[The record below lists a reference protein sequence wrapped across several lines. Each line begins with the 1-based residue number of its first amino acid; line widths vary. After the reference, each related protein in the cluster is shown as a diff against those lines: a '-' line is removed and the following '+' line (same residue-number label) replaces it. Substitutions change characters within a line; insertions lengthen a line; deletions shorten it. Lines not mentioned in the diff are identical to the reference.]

1 MNASALSHVVIA
13 GAGTMGASLAQIF
26 AQAGIQVTLW
36 NRSQAGLDRAA
47 ALIRSNQSALVA
59 AGRLS
64 ADDSNA
70 LMERI
75 VPTTED
81 ACFPTASFLLE
92 SIAEDLTLKQDFFR
106 RISTLVPVDCILT
119 TNTSGLSISAI
130 GSAVAEPVRFCGMH
144 WINPPHLVPLVE
156 VIQGT
161 DTGDGTMDFVY
172 ALAQRLRKKPIRAKD
187 LPGFI
192 MNRLQ
197 LALLREALALVDSGA
212 ATAEDVDAAVKYG
225 LGLRYACIGPFET
238 ADLGGLDIFCG
249 ISEYLFADL
258 ADDKEPQELLRQKK
272 AGGKLG
278 LKSGEGFFDYS
289 GDRGAK
295 AVEERNR
302 KLTALSKILF
312 GN

>member
-130 GSAVAEPVRFCGMH
+130 GSAVAEPGRFCGMH

-156 VIQGT
+156 VIQGA
-161 DTGDGTMDFVY
+161 DTGAGAMDFVY
-172 ALAQRLRKKPIRAKD
+172 ALAQRLGKKPIRAKD

-225 LGLRYACIGPFET
+225 LGLRYACVGPFET
-238 ADLGGLDIFCG
+238 MDLGGVDIFCR
-249 ISEYLFADL
+249 IASYLLADL
-258 ADDKEPQELLRQKK
+258 DDRKDTPPLLQ
-272 AGGKLG
+272 ALTEQGACGV
-278 LKSGEGFFDYS
+278 KSGRGFYDYS
-289 GDRGAK
+289 GGKAAAAIENRDRK
-295 AVEERNR
+295 FIRV
-302 KLTALSKILF
+302 LDALEL
-312 GN
+312 

>member
-106 RISTLVPVDCILT
+106 RVSTLVPVDCILT

-225 LGLRYACIGPFET
+225 LGLRYACVGPFET
-238 ADLGGLDIFCG
+238 MDLGGVDIFCR
-249 ISEYLFADL
+249 IASYLLADL
-258 ADDKEPQELLRQKK
+258 DDRKDTPPLLQTLTEQG
-272 AGGKLG
+272 ACGV
-278 LKSGEGFFDYS
+278 KSGHGFYDYS
-289 GDRGAK
+289 GEK
-295 AVEERNR
+295 AAAALENR
-302 KLTALSKILF
+302 DQKFIRVLDALGL
-312 GN
+312 

>member
-106 RISTLVPVDCILT
+106 RISTLVPVDGILT

-225 LGLRYACIGPFET
+225 LGLRYACVGPFET
-238 ADLGGLDIFCG
+238 MDLGGVDIFCR
-249 ISEYLFADL
+249 IASYLLADL
-258 ADDKEPQELLRQKK
+258 DDRKDTPPLLQTLTEQG
-272 AGGKLG
+272 ACGV
-278 LKSGEGFFDYS
+278 KSGHGFYDYS
-289 GDRGAK
+289 GEK
-295 AVEERNR
+295 AAAALENR
-302 KLTALSKILF
+302 DQKFIRVLDALGL
-312 GN
+312 

>member
-161 DTGDGTMDFVY
+161 DTGAGAMDFVY
-172 ALAQRLRKKPIRAKD
+172 ALAQRLGKKPIRAKD

-225 LGLRYACIGPFET
+225 LGLRYACVGPFET
-238 ADLGGLDIFCG
+238 MDLGGVDIFCR
-249 ISEYLFADL
+249 IASYLLADL
-258 ADDKEPQELLRQKK
+258 DDRKDTPPLLQTLTEQG
-272 AGGKLG
+272 ACGV
-278 LKSGEGFFDYS
+278 KSGHGFYDYS
-289 GDRGAK
+289 GEK
-295 AVEERNR
+295 AAAALENR
-302 KLTALSKILF
+302 DQKFIRVLDALGL
-312 GN
+312 

>member
-75 VPTTED
+75 VPTTEY

-225 LGLRYACIGPFET
+225 LGLRYACVGPFET
-238 ADLGGLDIFCG
+238 MDLGGVDIFCR
-249 ISEYLFADL
+249 IANYLLADL
-258 ADDKEPQELLRQKK
+258 DDRKDTPPLLQTLTEQG
-272 AGGKLG
+272 ACGV
-278 LKSGEGFFDYS
+278 KSGHGFYDYS
-289 GDRGAK
+289 GEK
-295 AVEERNR
+295 AAAALENR
-302 KLTALSKILF
+302 DQKFIRVLDALGL
-312 GN
+312 

>member
-119 TNTSGLSISAI
+119 TNTSGLSISDI
-130 GSAVAEPVRFCGMH
+130 VSTVAEPGRFCGMH
-144 WINPPHLVPLVE
+144 RINPPHLVPLVE

-225 LGLRYACIGPFET
+225 LGLRYACVGPFET
-238 ADLGGLDIFCG
+238 MDLGGVDIFCR
-249 ISEYLFADL
+249 IASYLLADL
-258 ADDKEPQELLRQKK
+258 DDRKDTPPLLQTLTEQG
-272 AGGKLG
+272 ACGV
-278 LKSGEGFFDYS
+278 KSGHGFYDYS
-289 GDRGAK
+289 GEK
-295 AVEERNR
+295 AAAALENR
-302 KLTALSKILF
+302 DQKFIRVLDALGL
-312 GN
+312 

>member
-64 ADDSNA
+64 ADDSND

-225 LGLRYACIGPFET
+225 LGLRYACVGPFET
-238 ADLGGLDIFCG
+238 MDLGGVDIFCR
-249 ISEYLFADL
+249 IASYLLADL
-258 ADDKEPQELLRQKK
+258 DDRKDTPPLLQTLPEQG
-272 AGGKLG
+272 ACGV
-278 LKSGEGFFDYS
+278 KSGHGFYDYS
-289 GDRGAK
+289 GEK
-295 AVEERNR
+295 AAAALENR
-302 KLTALSKILF
+302 DQKFIRVLDALGL
-312 GN
+312 

>member
-26 AQAGIQVTLW
+26 AQTGIQVTLW

-225 LGLRYACIGPFET
+225 LGLRYACVGPFET
-238 ADLGGLDIFCG
+238 MDLGGVDIFCR
-249 ISEYLFADL
+249 IASYLLADL
-258 ADDKEPQELLRQKK
+258 DDRKDTPPLLQTLTEQG
-272 AGGKLG
+272 ACGV
-278 LKSGEGFFDYS
+278 KSGHGFYDYS
-289 GDRGAK
+289 GEK
-295 AVEERNR
+295 AAAALENR
-302 KLTALSKILF
+302 DQKFIRVLDALGL
-312 GN
+312 

>member
-75 VPTTED
+75 VPTTEY

-225 LGLRYACIGPFET
+225 LGLRYACVGPFET
-238 ADLGGLDIFCG
+238 MDLGGVDIFCR
-249 ISEYLFADL
+249 IASYLLADL
-258 ADDKEPQELLRQKK
+258 DNRKDTPPLLQTLTEQG
-272 AGGKLG
+272 ACGV
-278 LKSGEGFFDYS
+278 KSGHGFYDYS
-289 GDRGAK
+289 GEK
-295 AVEERNR
+295 AAAALENR
-302 KLTALSKILF
+302 DQKFIRVLDALGL
-312 GN
+312 

>member
-36 NRSQAGLDRAA
+36 NRSQAGLERAA

-225 LGLRYACIGPFET
+225 LGLRYACVGPFET
-238 ADLGGLDIFCG
+238 MDLGGVDIFCR
-249 ISEYLFADL
+249 IASYLLADL
-258 ADDKEPQELLRQKK
+258 DDRKDTPPLLQTLTEQG
-272 AGGKLG
+272 ACGV
-278 LKSGEGFFDYS
+278 KSGHGFYDYS
-289 GDRGAK
+289 GEK
-295 AVEERNR
+295 AAAALENR
-302 KLTALSKILF
+302 DQKFIRVLDALGL
-312 GN
+312 

>member
-130 GSAVAEPVRFCGMH
+130 GSTVAEPGRFCGMH

-161 DTGDGTMDFVY
+161 DTGDGTMDFVC

-225 LGLRYACIGPFET
+225 LGLRYACVGPFET
-238 ADLGGLDIFCG
+238 MDLGGVDIFCR
-249 ISEYLFADL
+249 IASYLLADL
-258 ADDKEPQELLRQKK
+258 DDRKDTPPLLQTLTEQG
-272 AGGKLG
+272 ACGV
-278 LKSGEGFFDYS
+278 KSGHGFYDYS
-289 GDRGAK
+289 GEK
-295 AVEERNR
+295 AAAALENR
-302 KLTALSKILF
+302 DQKFIRVLDALGL
-312 GN
+312 

>member
-36 NRSQAGLDRAA
+36 NRSQAGLDRA

-225 LGLRYACIGPFET
+225 LGLRYACVGPFET
-238 ADLGGLDIFCG
+238 MDLGGVDIFCR
-249 ISEYLFADL
+249 IASYLLADL
-258 ADDKEPQELLRQKK
+258 DDRKDTPPLLQTLTEQG
-272 AGGKLG
+272 ACGV
-278 LKSGEGFFDYS
+278 KSGHGFYDYS
-289 GDRGAK
+289 GEK
-295 AVEERNR
+295 AAAALENR
-302 KLTALSKILF
+302 DQKFIRVLDALGL
-312 GN
+312 

>member
-130 GSAVAEPVRFCGMH
+130 GSTVAEPGRFCGMH

-225 LGLRYACIGPFET
+225 LGLRYACVGPFET
-238 ADLGGLDIFCG
+238 MDLGGVDIFCR
-249 ISEYLFADL
+249 IASYLLADL
-258 ADDKEPQELLRQKK
+258 DDRKDTPPLLQTLTEQG
-272 AGGKLG
+272 ACGV
-278 LKSGEGFFDYS
+278 KSGHGFYDYS
-289 GDRGAK
+289 GEK
-295 AVEERNR
+295 AAADLENR
-302 KLTALSKILF
+302 DQKFIRVIDALGL
-312 GN
+312 

>member
-225 LGLRYACIGPFET
+225 LGLRYACVGPFET
-238 ADLGGLDIFCG
+238 MDLGGVDIFCR
-249 ISEYLFADL
+249 IASYLLADL
-258 ADDKEPQELLRQKK
+258 DDRKDTPPLLPTLTEQG
-272 AGGKLG
+272 ACGV
-278 LKSGEGFFDYS
+278 KSGHGFYDYS
-289 GDRGAK
+289 GEK
-295 AVEERNR
+295 AAAALENR
-302 KLTALSKILF
+302 DQKFIRVLDALGL
-312 GN
+312 

>member
-172 ALAQRLRKKPIRAKD
+172 ALAQRLRQQPIRAKD

-225 LGLRYACIGPFET
+225 LGLRYACVGPFET
-238 ADLGGLDIFCG
+238 MDLGGVDIFCR
-249 ISEYLFADL
+249 IASYLLADL
-258 ADDKEPQELLRQKK
+258 DDRKDTPPLLQTLTEQG
-272 AGGKLG
+272 ACGV
-278 LKSGEGFFDYS
+278 KSGHGFYDYS
-289 GDRGAK
+289 GEK
-295 AVEERNR
+295 AAAALENR
-302 KLTALSKILF
+302 DQKFIRVLDALGL
-312 GN
+312 

>member
-130 GSAVAEPVRFCGMH
+130 GSTVAEPGRFCGMH

-225 LGLRYACIGPFET
+225 LGLRYACVGPFET
-238 ADLGGLDIFCG
+238 MDLGGVDIFCR
-249 ISEYLFADL
+249 IASYLLADL
-258 ADDKEPQELLRQKK
+258 DDRKDTPPLLQTLTEQG
-272 AGGKLG
+272 ACGF
-278 LKSGEGFFDYS
+278 KSGHGFYDYS
-289 GDRGAK
+289 GEK
-295 AVEERNR
+295 AAAALENR
-302 KLTALSKILF
+302 DQKFIRVLDALGL
-312 GN
+312 

>member
-1 MNASALSHVVIA
+1 MKASALSHVVIV

-225 LGLRYACIGPFET
+225 LGLRYACVGPFET
-238 ADLGGLDIFCG
+238 MDLGGVDIFCR
-249 ISEYLFADL
+249 IASYLLADL
-258 ADDKEPQELLRQKK
+258 DDRKDTPPLLQTLTEQG
-272 AGGKLG
+272 ACGV
-278 LKSGEGFFDYS
+278 KSGHGFYDYS
-289 GDRGAK
+289 GEK
-295 AVEERNR
+295 AAAALENR
-302 KLTALSKILF
+302 DQKFIRVLDALGL
-312 GN
+312 

>member
-225 LGLRYACIGPFET
+225 LGLRYACVGPFE
-238 ADLGGLDIFCG
+238 AMDLGGVDIFCR
-249 ISEYLFADL
+249 IASYLLADL
-258 ADDKEPQELLRQKK
+258 DDRKDTPPLLQTLTEQG
-272 AGGKLG
+272 ACGV
-278 LKSGEGFFDYS
+278 KSGHGFYDYS
-289 GDRGAK
+289 GEK
-295 AVEERNR
+295 AAAALENR
-302 KLTALSKILF
+302 DQKFIRVLDALGL
-312 GN
+312 

>member
-225 LGLRYACIGPFET
+225 LGLRYACVGPFET
-238 ADLGGLDIFCG
+238 MDLGGVDIFCR
-249 ISEYLFADL
+249 IASYLLADL
-258 ADDKEPQELLRQKK
+258 DNRKDTPPLLQTLTEQG
-272 AGGKLG
+272 ACGV
-278 LKSGEGFFDYS
+278 KSGHGFYDYS
-289 GDRGAK
+289 GEK
-295 AVEERNR
+295 AAAALENR
-302 KLTALSKILF
+302 DQKFIRVLDALGL
-312 GN
+312 

>member
-225 LGLRYACIGPFET
+225 LGLRYACVGPFET
-238 ADLGGLDIFCG
+238 MDLGGVDIFCR
-249 ISEYLFADL
+249 IASYLLADL
-258 ADDKEPQELLRQKK
+258 DDRKDTPPLLQTLTEQG
-272 AGGKLG
+272 ACGV
-278 LKSGEGFFDYS
+278 KSGRGFYDYS
-289 GDRGAK
+289 GGKAAAAIENRDRK
-295 AVEERNR
+295 FIRV
-302 KLTALSKILF
+302 LDALEL
-312 GN
+312 

>member
-130 GSAVAEPVRFCGMH
+130 GSTVAEPGRFCGMH

-172 ALAQRLRKKPIRAKD
+172 ALAQRLRKKPIRTKD

-225 LGLRYACIGPFET
+225 LGLRYACVGPFET
-238 ADLGGLDIFCG
+238 MDLGGVDIFCR
-249 ISEYLFADL
+249 IASYLLADL
-258 ADDKEPQELLRQKK
+258 DDRKDTPPLLQTLTEQG
-272 AGGKLG
+272 ACGV
-278 LKSGEGFFDYS
+278 KSGHGFYDYS
-289 GDRGAK
+289 GEK
-295 AVEERNR
+295 AAAALENR
-302 KLTALSKILF
+302 DQKFIRVLDALGL
-312 GN
+312 

>member
-1 MNASALSHVVIA
+1 MNASALSHAVIA

-26 AQAGIQVTLW
+26 AQAGIHVTLW
-36 NRSQAGLDRAA
+36 NRSQSGLHRAA

-64 ADDSNA
+64 AEDSNA

-81 ACFPTASFLLE
+81 ACFQTAGFVLE
-92 SIAEDLTLKQDFFR
+92 SIAEDLALKQDFFR
-106 RISTLVPVDCILT
+106 RISALVPADCILT

-130 GSAVAEPVRFCGMH
+130 GSAVAEPGRFCGMH

-156 VIQGT
+156 VIQGA
-161 DTGDGTMDFVY
+161 DTGAGAMDFVY
-172 ALAQRLRKKPIRAKD
+172 ALAQRLGKKPIRAKD

-225 LGLRYACIGPFET
+225 LGLRYACVGPFET
-238 ADLGGLDIFCG
+238 MDLGGVDIFCR
-249 ISEYLFADL
+249 IASYLLADL
-258 ADDKEPQELLRQKK
+258 DDRKDTPPLLQTLTEQG
-272 AGGKLG
+272 ACGV
-278 LKSGEGFFDYS
+278 KSGRGFYDYS
-289 GDRGAK
+289 GGKAAAAIENRDRK
-295 AVEERNR
+295 FIRV
-302 KLTALSKILF
+302 LDALEL
-312 GN
+312 

>member
-130 GSAVAEPVRFCGMH
+130 GSTVAEPGRFCGMH

-156 VIQGT
+156 VIQGS

-225 LGLRYACIGPFET
+225 LGLRYACVGPFET
-238 ADLGGLDIFCG
+238 MDLGGVDIFCR
-249 ISEYLFADL
+249 IASYLLADL
-258 ADDKEPQELLRQKK
+258 DDRKDTPPLLQTLTEQG
-272 AGGKLG
+272 ACGV
-278 LKSGEGFFDYS
+278 KSGHGFYDYS
-289 GDRGAK
+289 GEK
-295 AVEERNR
+295 AAAALENR
-302 KLTALSKILF
+302 DQKFIRVLDALGL
-312 GN
+312 

>member
-75 VPTTED
+75 VPTTEY

-130 GSAVAEPVRFCGMH
+130 GSAVAEPGRFCGMH

-225 LGLRYACIGPFET
+225 LGLRYACVGPFET
-238 ADLGGLDIFCG
+238 MDLGGVDIFCR
-249 ISEYLFADL
+249 IANYLLADL
-258 ADDKEPQELLRQKK
+258 DDRKDTPPLLQTLTEQG
-272 AGGKLG
+272 ACGV
-278 LKSGEGFFDYS
+278 KSGHGFYDYS
-289 GDRGAK
+289 GEK
-295 AVEERNR
+295 AAAALENR
-302 KLTALSKILF
+302 DQKFIRVLDALGL
-312 GN
+312 

>member
-75 VPTTED
+75 VPTTEY

-197 LALLREALALVDSGA
+197 LALLREAVALVDSGA

-225 LGLRYACIGPFET
+225 LGLRYACVGPFET
-238 ADLGGLDIFCG
+238 MDLGGVDIFCR
-249 ISEYLFADL
+249 IASYLLADL
-258 ADDKEPQELLRQKK
+258 DDRKDTPPLLQTLTEQG
-272 AGGKLG
+272 ACGV
-278 LKSGEGFFDYS
+278 KSGHGFYDYS
-289 GDRGAK
+289 GEK
-295 AVEERNR
+295 AAAALENR
-302 KLTALSKILF
+302 DQKFIRVLDALGL
-312 GN
+312 

>member
-119 TNTSGLSISAI
+119 SNTSGLSISAI
-130 GSAVAEPVRFCGMH
+130 GSTVAEPGRFCGMH

-225 LGLRYACIGPFET
+225 LGLRYACVGPFET
-238 ADLGGLDIFCG
+238 MDLGGVDIFCR
-249 ISEYLFADL
+249 IASYLLADL
-258 ADDKEPQELLRQKK
+258 DDRKDTPPLLQTLTEQG
-272 AGGKLG
+272 ACGV
-278 LKSGEGFFDYS
+278 KSGHGFYDYS
-289 GDRGAK
+289 GEK
-295 AVEERNR
+295 AAAALENR
-302 KLTALSKILF
+302 DQKFIRVLDALGL
-312 GN
+312 

>member
-47 ALIRSNQSALVA
+47 SLIRSNQSALVA

-225 LGLRYACIGPFET
+225 LGLRYACVGPFET
-238 ADLGGLDIFCG
+238 MDLGGVDIFCR
-249 ISEYLFADL
+249 IASYLLADL
-258 ADDKEPQELLRQKK
+258 DNRKDTPPLLQTLTEQG
-272 AGGKLG
+272 ACGV
-278 LKSGEGFFDYS
+278 KSGHGFYDYS
-289 GDRGAK
+289 GEK
-295 AVEERNR
+295 AAAALENR
-302 KLTALSKILF
+302 DQKFIRVLDALGL
-312 GN
+312 

>member
-130 GSAVAEPVRFCGMH
+130 GSTVAEPGRFCGMH

-225 LGLRYACIGPFET
+225 LGLRYACVGPFET
-238 ADLGGLDIFCG
+238 MDLGGVDIFCR
-249 ISEYLFADL
+249 IASYLLADL
-258 ADDKEPQELLRQKK
+258 DNRKDTPPLLQTLTEQG
-272 AGGKLG
+272 ACGV
-278 LKSGEGFFDYS
+278 KSGHGFYDYS
-289 GDRGAK
+289 GEK
-295 AVEERNR
+295 AAAALENR
-302 KLTALSKILF
+302 DQKFIRVLDALGL
-312 GN
+312 

>member
-26 AQAGIQVTLW
+26 AQTGIQVTLW

-64 ADDSNA
+64 ADDSND

-75 VPTTED
+75 VPTTEY

-225 LGLRYACIGPFET
+225 LGLRYACVGPFET
-238 ADLGGLDIFCG
+238 MDLGGVDIFCR
-249 ISEYLFADL
+249 IASYLLADL
-258 ADDKEPQELLRQKK
+258 DDRKDTPPLLQTLTEQG
-272 AGGKLG
+272 ACGV
-278 LKSGEGFFDYS
+278 KSGHGFYDYS
-289 GDRGAK
+289 GEK
-295 AVEERNR
+295 AAAALENR
-302 KLTALSKILF
+302 DQKFIRVLDALGL
-312 GN
+312 

>member
-75 VPTTED
+75 VPTTEY

-92 SIAEDLTLKQDFFR
+92 SIAEDLTLKQEFFR

-130 GSAVAEPVRFCGMH
+130 GSTVAEPGRFCGMH

-225 LGLRYACIGPFET
+225 LGLRYACVGPFET
-238 ADLGGLDIFCG
+238 MDLGGVDIFCR
-249 ISEYLFADL
+249 IASYLLADL
-258 ADDKEPQELLRQKK
+258 DDRKDTPPLLQTLTEQG
-272 AGGKLG
+272 ACGV
-278 LKSGEGFFDYS
+278 KSGHGFYDYS
-289 GDRGAK
+289 GEK
-295 AVEERNR
+295 AAAALENR
-302 KLTALSKILF
+302 DPKFIRVLDALGL
-312 GN
+312 

>member
-75 VPTTED
+75 VPTTEY

-130 GSAVAEPVRFCGMH
+130 GSTVAEPGRFCGMH

-225 LGLRYACIGPFET
+225 LGLRYACVGPFET
-238 ADLGGLDIFCG
+238 MDLGGVDIFCR
-249 ISEYLFADL
+249 IASYLLADL
-258 ADDKEPQELLRQKK
+258 DDRKDTPPLLQTLTEQG
-272 AGGKLG
+272 ACGV
-278 LKSGEGFFDYS
+278 KSGHGFYDYS
-289 GDRGAK
+289 GEK
-295 AVEERNR
+295 AAAALENR
-302 KLTALSKILF
+302 DQKFIRVLDALGL
-312 GN
+312 

>member
-64 ADDSNA
+64 ADDSND

-130 GSAVAEPVRFCGMH
+130 GSTVAEPGRFCGMH

-225 LGLRYACIGPFET
+225 LGLRYACVGPFET
-238 ADLGGLDIFCG
+238 MDLGGVDIFCR
-249 ISEYLFADL
+249 IASYLLADL
-258 ADDKEPQELLRQKK
+258 DNRKDTPPLLQTLTEQG
-272 AGGKLG
+272 ACGV
-278 LKSGEGFFDYS
+278 KSGHGFYDYS
-289 GDRGAK
+289 GEK
-295 AVEERNR
+295 AAAALENR
-302 KLTALSKILF
+302 DQKFIRVLDALGL
-312 GN
+312 

>member
-225 LGLRYACIGPFET
+225 LGLRYACVGPFET
-238 ADLGGLDIFCG
+238 MDLGGWDIFCR
-249 ISEYLFADL
+249 IASYLLADL
-258 ADDKEPQELLRQKK
+258 DDRKDTPPLLQTLTEQG
-272 AGGKLG
+272 ACGV
-278 LKSGEGFFDYS
+278 KSGHGFYDYS
-289 GDRGAK
+289 GEK
-295 AVEERNR
+295 AAAALENR
-302 KLTALSKILF
+302 DQKFIRVLDALGL
-312 GN
+312 

>member
-75 VPTTED
+75 VPTTEY

-225 LGLRYACIGPFET
+225 LGLRYACVGPFET
-238 ADLGGLDIFCG
+238 MDLGGVDIFCR
-249 ISEYLFADL
+249 IASYLLADL
-258 ADDKEPQELLRQKK
+258 DDRKDTPPLLQTLTEQG
-272 AGGKLG
+272 ACGV
-278 LKSGEGFFDYS
+278 KSGHGFYDYS
-289 GDRGAK
+289 GEK
-295 AVEERNR
+295 AAAALENR
-302 KLTALSKILF
+302 DQKFIRVLDALGL
-312 GN
+312 

>member
-225 LGLRYACIGPFET
+225 LGLRYACVGPFET
-238 ADLGGLDIFCG
+238 MDLGGVDIFCR
-249 ISEYLFADL
+249 IASYLLADL
-258 ADDKEPQELLRQKK
+258 DDRKDTPPLLQTLTEQG
-272 AGGKLG
+272 ACGV
-278 LKSGEGFFDYS
+278 KSGHGFYDYS
-289 GDRGAK
+289 GEK
-295 AVEERNR
+295 AAAARENR
-302 KLTALSKILF
+302 DQKFIRVIDALGL
-312 GN
+312 

>member
-64 ADDSNA
+64 ADHSNA
-70 LMERI
+70 LMGRI
-75 VPTTED
+75 VPTTAY

-92 SIAEDLTLKQDFFR
+92 SIAAALTLKQDFFR

-130 GSAVAEPVRFCGMH
+130 GSAVAEPGRFCGMH

-225 LGLRYACIGPFET
+225 LGLRYACVGTFET
-238 ADLGGLDIFCG
+238 MDLGGVDIFCR
-249 ISEYLFADL
+249 IASYLLADL
-258 ADDKEPQELLRQKK
+258 DDRKDTPPLLQTLTEQG
-272 AGGKLG
+272 ACGV
-278 LKSGEGFFDYS
+278 KSGHGFYDYS
-289 GDRGAK
+289 GEK
-295 AVEERNR
+295 AAAALENR
-302 KLTALSKILF
+302 DQKFIRVLDALGL
-312 GN
+312 

>member
-47 ALIRSNQSALVA
+47 SLIRSNQSALVA

-172 ALAQRLRKKPIRAKD
+172 ALAQRLRKKPIRTKD

-225 LGLRYACIGPFET
+225 LGLRYACVGPFET
-238 ADLGGLDIFCG
+238 MDLGGVDIFCR
-249 ISEYLFADL
+249 IASYLLADL
-258 ADDKEPQELLRQKK
+258 DDRKDTPPLLQTLTEQG
-272 AGGKLG
+272 ACGV
-278 LKSGEGFFDYS
+278 KSGHGFYDYS
-289 GDRGAK
+289 GEK
-295 AVEERNR
+295 AAAALENR
-302 KLTALSKILF
+302 DQKFIRVLDALGL
-312 GN
+312 

>member
-130 GSAVAEPVRFCGMH
+130 GSTVAEPGRFCGMH

-156 VIQGT
+156 VIQST

-225 LGLRYACIGPFET
+225 LGLRYACVGPFET
-238 ADLGGLDIFCG
+238 MDLGGVDIFCR
-249 ISEYLFADL
+249 IASYLLADL
-258 ADDKEPQELLRQKK
+258 DDRKDTPPLLQTLTEQG
-272 AGGKLG
+272 ACGV
-278 LKSGEGFFDYS
+278 KSGHGFYDYS
-289 GDRGAK
+289 GEK
-295 AVEERNR
+295 AAAALENR
-302 KLTALSKILF
+302 DQKFIRVLDALGL
-312 GN
+312 